1 MQTEKAG
8 GCSRSP
14 GHAFFCLIVLTQEQ
28 LQVGHSS
35 TISRPNSQAITHA
48 FLKMCSTSVARKK
61 KPLSAWC
68 FWVQI
73 DRSDKDRNWRLFK
86 NKEKKIIPGA
96 GFEFLRSYLT
106 CSGFSFNIYNWL
118 SVLLK
123 GKPVD
128 TAPLKTVVSKQ
139 LQITYIPLVRGRAL
153 QLAFPFIPR
162 RGKRLNLPPNRWS

>member
-1 MQTEKAG
+1 METE
-8 GCSRSP
+8 
-14 GHAFFCLIVLTQEQ
+14 
-28 LQVGHSS
+28 
-35 TISRPNSQAITHA
+35 
-48 FLKMCSTSVARKK
+48 
-61 KPLSAWC
+61 
-68 FWVQI
+68 
-73 DRSDKDRNWRLFK
+73 RLFK

-153 QLAFPFIPR
+153 QLAFPFIQEGER
-162 RGKRLNLPPNRWS
+162 DSTYLPTDEVKQVRNVD